1 MRRITSPS
9 LLVLPL
15 SAGLSCANPHA
26 HNAQHGHAE
35 PHPQQTHA
43 EPHPQHAFP
52 GAADPAGAH
61 GHGHGHG
68 HVSGGMPHR
77 FEDANGW
84 AKVFDD
90 PARDAWQR
98 PAQVVALL
106 QIAPGMTVADI
117 GAGTG
122 YFLPYLSRAVG
133 PTGKVLGLDVEAD
146 MVRYM
151 KERATREGLSNIAAA
166 QVATDDPGLP
176 AGGVDRVLIVDTWH
190 HIDAREAYVKKLAAG
205 LRPGGF
211 VAVVDFTM
219 ESDKGPPQKHRIP
232 SDVVMKELASGGLV
246 PRTVQETMPDQYL
259 VIGER
264 PATP

>member
-1 MRRITSPS
+1 
-9 LLVLPL
+9 
-15 SAGLSCANPHA
+15 
-26 HNAQHGHAE
+26 
-35 PHPQQTHA
+35 
-43 EPHPQHAFP
+43 
-52 GAADPAGAH
+52 
-61 GHGHGHG
+61 
-68 HVSGGMPHR
+68 MPHR
-77 FEDANGW
+77 FEHADRW

-146 MVRYM
+146 MVRHM
-151 KERATREGLSNIAAA
+151 KDRASREGLANVTAA
-166 QVATDDPGLP
+166 QVAPDDPGLP
-176 AGGVDRVLIVDTWH
+176 AGAVDRVLIVDTWH
-190 HIDAREAYVKKLAAG
+190 HIGAREAYVKKLAAG

-211 VAVVDFTM
+211 VTVVDFTL
-219 ESDKGPPQKHRIP
+219 ESDKGPPREHRIP
-232 SDVVMKELASGGLV
+232 ADVVMKELASAGLAARV
-246 PRTVQETMPDQYL
+246 VQETLPDQYI
-259 VIGER
+259 VVGER